1 MLSAISNINGV
12 THQVATNRPQ
22 ANAARTETA
31 AAALA
36 ALSPARPL
44 PSVSDP
50 FDDDGFAFLYRPNG
64 LPSDTD
70 APPLAAPAQATA
82 NGGSAPSR
90 LAVEST
96 QLSSLLSSLMS
107 PAPTASSAA
116 APAATELPLPAAHE
130 TLIVKLYQQF

>member
-1 MLSAISNINGV
+1 MLSALSNISGA
-12 THQVATNRPQ
+12 THQVATGRPQ
-22 ANAARTETA
+22 ANAARAETA

-36 ALSPARPL
+36 ALAPTRPL

-50 FDDDGFAFLYRPNG
+50 LDEDGFSFLYRPNG
-64 LPSDTD
+64 LPSGADVS
-70 APPLAAPAQATA
+70 PLAAPQAAT
-82 NGGSAPSR
+82 NGSASSR

-107 PAPTASSAA
+107 AAPTASSAA
-116 APAATELPLPAAHE
+116 PPAAAEPPLSAVQE

>member
-1 MLSAISNINGV
+1 MLSALTNISGMQ
-12 THQVATNRPQ
+12 HVATGRPQ
-22 ANAARTETA
+22 VNAARTETA

-36 ALSPARPL
+36 ALSPAQPL

-50 FDDDGFAFLYRPNG
+50 IDEDGFSFLYRPNG
-64 LPSDTD
+64 LPSGAD
-70 APPLAAPAQATA
+70 ASPLAVPQAAT
-82 NGGSAPSR
+82 NGSSAPSR

-107 PAPTASSAA
+107 AAPTASSAVS
-116 APAATELPLPAAHE
+116 PAATEPSGAQE

>member
-1 MLSAISNINGV
+1 MLSAITNINGA
-12 THQVATNRPQ
+12 TLPVATGRPL

-36 ALSPARPL
+36 ALSPAQPL

-50 FDDDGFAFLYRPNG
+50 FDEDGFSFLYRPNG
-64 LPSDTD
+64 LPSGAD
-70 APPLAAPAQATA
+70 ASPLAAPQAAA
-82 NGGSAPSR
+82 NSSASSR

-96 QLSSLLSSLMS
+96 HLSSLLSSLMS
-107 PAPTASSAA
+107 PAPTASAA
-116 APAATELPLPAAHE
+116 ASPAATEPSAAQE